1 MNGPAPTPISSA
13 SSTQGYTAVKPSM
26 RTPQKVGLAIAGFL
40 LVALAMAVGLGAGQL
55 GTTFLWSRLA
65 TSVSYSSVETTYD
78 AVQEFN
84 ESIEVVDLAW
94 RRLGDTDHFGQRI
107 TFKYTV
113 RNLTDENIT
122 INSWRS
128 FIPVFVDA
136 DGFALHEAATGG
148 EFIVPA
154 NGEYTHTGVEHI
166 ETELFEQIVDLRLL
180 GR

>member
-1 MNGPAPTPISSA
+1 MALGI
-13 SSTQGYTAVKPSM
+13 G
-26 RTPQKVGLAIAGFL
+26 VGQI
-40 LVALAMAVGLGAGQL
+40 
-55 GTTFLWSRLA
+55 GTSFLWSRLA
-65 TSVSYSSVETTYD
+65 TSTSYTSIETTYD
-78 AVQEFN
+78 EFQEFT
-84 ESIEVVDLAW
+84 ESIEIVDVAW
-94 RRLGDTDHFGQRI
+94 RSLGDTDHFGQRI

-113 RNLTDENIT
+113 RNLTDEGIT

-136 DGFALHEAATGG
+136 DGFAIHEAATGG

-154 NGEYTHTGVEHI
+154 NGAYTHSGVEHI

>member
-1 MNGPAPTPISSA
+1 
-13 SSTQGYTAVKPSM
+13 M
-26 RTPQKVGLAIAGFL
+26 RQKIGLAFAGFL

-55 GTTFLWSRLA
+55 GTAFLWSRLA
-65 TSVSYSSVETTYD
+65 TSTSYTSVETTYD
-78 AVQEFN
+78 GVQEFN

-94 RRLGDTDHFGQRI
+94 RRLGATDRFGQRL

-113 RNLTDENIT
+113 RNLTDEDIT

-136 DGFALHEAATGG
+136 DGFAIHEAATGG
-148 EFIVPA
+148 EFVVPA

-166 ETELFEQIVDLRLL
+166 ETELYEQIVDLRLL